1 MNIELKSIR
10 IKNFKGLT
18 SLDIDFGQ
26 VTNIKADNAKGK
38 TTIFD
43 AFCWVLFGKDS
54 HGSGKFHIRPID
66 AAGKDIDYIDIEVE
80 LSMLVDGFETAIKKS
95 QKQKWTKKRGSED
108 KVFDGNYNEFEWN
121 GFPKSEKEFNAS
133 IADIV
138 TDSVF
143 MIVTNPFFFPAQDW
157 KKQRQTL
164 MQLIPE
170 ITDADVYM
178 TDTRFEEVLHPLL
191 NGCTSDDLKA
201 KYAKALKEWNKQIDA
216 IPGRIDEVSRSI
228 KEVDYSEQEQQLVS
242 LQTSLDC
249 VNAKIEDASKAYEV
263 VNKLNQEIF
272 DTKSKMQDI
281 EYKEK
286 QRISDTRSS
295 VQNKIDTY
303 SREFSSCMD
312 TVSNLNKTIE
322 REKVLLQSNE
332 EYLAKTRKDFKEQ
345 DAIQFDEDSLICP
358 TCGQDY
364 PEDKKEGFRNR
375 FQDHKT
381 KELTRIRE
389 LGHDLKDSVEA
400 SKQKI
405 TSLEDEVKVA
415 IDKKTSVF
423 TQLNSK
429 RKELEN
435 IPTEYDL
442 SGNEEYSALKSKLE
456 ALEQEKNNCNGTDVT
471 VILKQERTQIRVQID
486 EVKKVLNDK
495 QHIEEAKK
503 RVIEL
508 KKEQKDLAQ
517 KVAECEKVIFL
528 LEEFM
533 RAKMDLLSN
542 AINSKFKLV
551 NWKLFD
557 MQINGGMKETCEL
570 TLKGV
575 PYSDLNSAG
584 KTQAGLDIINTL
596 SDIYEVNAPIF
607 IDNREGVNEIPKVDA
622 QIINL
627 IVIPK
632 PIEAD
637 KEILL

>member
-10 IKNFKGLT
+10 IRNFKGLT

-54 HGSGKFHIRPID
+54 HGSSKFHIRPID
-66 AAGKDIDYIDIEVE
+66 TVGKDINYIDIEVE
-80 LSMLVDGFETAIKKS
+80 LMLLVNGLETTIKKV
-95 QKQKWTKKRGSED
+95 QKQKWPKKRGSED
-108 KVFDGNYNEFEWN
+108 KIFDGNYHEFEWN

-143 MIVTNPFFFPAQDW
+143 MIVTNPFFFPTQDW
-157 KKQRQTL
+157 KKQRQSL
-164 MQLIPE
+164 MQLIPK
-170 ITDADVYM
+170 IADADVYM
-178 TDTRFEEVLHPLL
+178 TDTRFEEILQPLL
-191 NGCTSDDLKA
+191 NGCTSDDLKS
-201 KYAKALKEWNKQIDA
+201 KYAKALKEWNRQIDA
-216 IPGRIDEVSRSI
+216 IPGRIDEVSRVI
-228 KEVDYSEQEQQLVS
+228 KEVDYTEQEQQLVR
-242 LQTSLDC
+242 LQTSLNG
-249 VNAKIEDASKAYEV
+249 VNTKIEDASKAYEV
-263 VNKLNQEIF
+263 VNELNQQMFE
-272 DTKSKMQDI
+272 TKSRMQEI

-286 QRISDTRSS
+286 QKVSAARASIQSE
-295 VQNKIDTY
+295 IDTY

-312 TVSNLNKTIE
+312 TVTNLNKTIE
-322 REKVLLQSNE
+322 RERVLLQSNE
-332 EYLAKTRKDFKEQ
+332 DYLATTRNDFKEQ

-364 PEDKKEGFRNR
+364 PEDKKEEFRNR

-405 TSLEDEVKVA
+405 TSLEDEVKAA

-442 SGNEEYSALKSKLE
+442 SGNEEYLALKSKLE
-456 ALEQEKNNCNGTDVT
+456 ALEQEKNNCSNGTDVT
-471 VILKQERTQIRVQID
+471 AMFKQERSEIQGQID

-495 QHIEEAKK
+495 QHIEDAKK
-503 RVIEL
+503 RVTEL
-508 KKEQKDLAQ
+508 KQEQKDLAQ

-557 MQINGGMKETCEL
+557 IQINGGMKETCEL

-596 SDIYEVNAPIF
+596 SVIYEVTAPIF
-607 IDNREGVNEIPKVDA
+607 IDNREGVNEIPEMRA
-622 QIINL
+622 QVINL
-627 IVIPK
+627 IVSKDKDIVVEV
-632 PIEAD
+632 EA
-637 KEILL
+637 

>member
-1 MNIELKSIR
+1 MNIELKSIKIR
-10 IKNFKGLT
+10 NFKGIT

-54 HGSGKFHIRPID
+54 HGSSKFHIRPID

-80 LSMLVDGFETAIKKS
+80 LTMLVDGLETTIKKS

-121 GFPKSEKEFNAS
+121 GFPKTEKEFNAN

-138 TDSVF
+138 TDAVF
-143 MIVTNPFFFPAQDW
+143 MIVTNPFFFPTQDW

-178 TDTRFEEVLHPLL
+178 TDTRFEEVLQPLL
-191 NGCTSDDLKA
+191 NDCTSDDLKV
-201 KYAKALKEWNKQIDA
+201 KYTKALKEFNKQIDA
-216 IPGRIDEVSRSI
+216 IPGRIDEVSRTI
-228 KEVDYSEQEQQLVS
+228 KEVDYSEQEQQLKS
-242 LQTSLDC
+242 LQASLDG
-249 VNAKIEDASKAYEV
+249 VNAKIEDSSKAYEV

-272 DTKSKMQDI
+272 ETKSKMQDI

-286 QRISDTRSS
+286 QNINAARAS
-295 VQNKIDTY
+295 VQSEIDTY

-312 TVSNLNKTIE
+312 TVSNLNKAIDK
-322 REKVLLQSNE
+322 EKELLQSNE
-332 EYLAKTRKDFKEQ
+332 AYLEKARNDFKEQ
-345 DAIQFDEDSLICP
+345 DAKQFDENSLICP
-358 TCGQDY
+358 VCGQEY
-364 PEDKKEGFRNR
+364 PESRKDELRNE
-375 FQDHKT
+375 FHEHKT
-381 KELTRIRE
+381 MELTRIRD
-389 LGHDLKDSVEA
+389 LGHDLKGSVEA
-400 SKQKI
+400 STQKI
-405 TSLEDEVKVA
+405 VSLEEKVKQA
-415 IDKKTSVF
+415 IENKTNVF
-423 TQLNSK
+423 TKLNGK
-429 RKELEN
+429 RKELET
-435 IPTEYDL
+435 IPSECDL
-442 SGNEEYSALKSKLE
+442 TSNEEYTSLKEKLVS
-456 ALEQEKNNCNGTDVT
+456 LEEEKSNCSNGTDVT
-471 VILKQERTQIRVQID
+471 VILKQERSEIQRQID
-486 EVKKVLNDK
+486 EVKKILNDK
-495 QHIEEAKK
+495 QHIEASKQ
-503 RVIEL
+503 RVTEL
-508 KKEQKDLAQ
+508 KQEQKELAQ

-533 RAKMDLLSN
+533 RAKMNMLSN

-557 MQINGGMKETCEL
+557 IQINGGMKETCEL

-596 SDIYEVNAPIF
+596 SDIYDVNAPIF
-607 IDNREGVNEIPKVDA
+607 IDNREGVNTIPEMKA
-622 QIINL
+622 QVINL
-627 IVIPK
+627 IVSK
-632 PIEAD
+632 D
-637 KEILL
+637 KEINVEVEA